1 MQEKASSSQSN
12 LTLLYPGMKVYSI
25 FGNAVLS
32 IKFWWEAKDND
43 NNIHYTLYNTSEKLP
58 MPDSKLF
65 ICHPVT
71 SWRCMIPCIQ

>member
-12 LTLLYPGMKVYSI
+12 LTLLCPVMKVYSI
-25 FGNAVLS
+25 FGNDVLS

-58 MPDSKLF
+58 TPDPKLF